1 LYTRIPEAH
10 RNRISIGKKE
20 ARGGSPT
27 TDRTGQRRNVALP
40 HSLVR
45 KQLLFESMQLIAYA
59 DEGIPMIEFGLTVGA
74 EDRFGVSTVPQ

>member
-10 RNRISIGKKE
+10 RNRVSIGKKE

-27 TDRTGQRRNVALP
+27 TDRTGQRNVALP